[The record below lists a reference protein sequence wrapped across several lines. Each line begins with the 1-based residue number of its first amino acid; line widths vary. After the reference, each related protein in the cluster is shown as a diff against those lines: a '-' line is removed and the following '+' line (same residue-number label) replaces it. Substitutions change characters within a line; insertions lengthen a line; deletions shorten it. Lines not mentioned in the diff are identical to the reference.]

1 MKRLISFVL
10 ILLLLIG
17 CSSSPKN
24 EIDTDFNEAPSAPRE
39 PMVDYPVE
47 SEDSVVVE
55 NKTID
60 PTKMIRIGQFT
71 LETRT
76 FDEDIKKLL
85 DDLKQFE
92 GLVESSSIS
101 KSGYY
106 DSARVAQYRLRVP
119 SDRFDNFTETLK
131 THFTVTYEA
140 TQNQSVADS
149 YYDAESRIKVLTT
162 QQNRLLDLMESAET
176 VEEIV
181 YIQDQLM
188 RVEQDLEFNQST
200 LKKLDNQIDYSTI
213 SISMVE
219 LLETQVLIEEDNFM
233 SQLSRAFARGINNV
247 GHFIGNLTISIV
259 ENIIPILILLVI
271 VLIGIKVSKRYK
283 KDKPMIKVEN
293 NKNELSE

>member
-24 EIDTDFNEAPSAPRE
+24 YIDTDFNEAPSAPRE

-60 PTKMIRIGQFT
+60 PTKMIRTGQFT

-271 VLIGIKVSKRYK
+271 VLIGVKVSKRYK
-283 KDKPMIKVEN
+283 KDKPTIKVEN